1 MEKEEKKN
9 KKDVYIDHF
18 KYLNITHI
26 IFFSLLVLSWI
37 LLIVT
42 FSGTTFW
49 YKYEDEG
56 IKVQWRFNEVR
67 IEVGSDNE
75 YIATY
80 TKYGSHEA
88 SIFKACIS
96 FTILSFIVVNVL
108 LILILI
114 QIIGAT
120 REQKHIDSQ
129 ILKKSIRFIPIVS
142 FFFAFLSILICL
154 GFNKAYE
161 KDCKQSTTC
170 YQSIFD
176 GGFIGS
182 TENKY
187 WGPGV
192 GWITS
197 LIATIFLFFASIL
210 SVFNYRNI
218 NNNNNN
224 NSNNNN
230 NNNISNNNNNNHHH
244 HHHHNENKNNLH
256 LKGNGEDGANQ
267 I

>member
-9 KKDVYIDHF
+9 KKDIYIDHF

-49 YKYEDEG
+49 YKYEDDG
-56 IKVQWRFNEVR
+56 IRVQWRFNEVR
-67 IEVGSDNE
+67 IDVGSDNE

-80 TKYGSHEA
+80 TKYGSHES

-96 FTILSFIVVNVL
+96 FTILSFVVVNVL

-120 REQKHIDSQ
+120 GEQKYIDSQ
-129 ILKKSIRFIPIVS
+129 ILKKSIRFIPIIS

-161 KDCKQSTTC
+161 KDCEQSTTC
-170 YQSIFD
+170 YQSIFE

-182 TENKY
+182 SESKY

-210 SVFNYRNI
+210 AIFNYRNI
-218 NNNNNN
+218 NN
-224 NSNNNN
+224 SH
-230 NNNISNNNNNNHHH
+230 S
-244 HHHHNENKNNLH
+244 ENKNSVH
-256 LKGNGEDGANQ
+256 FKDGANSV
-267 I
+267 

>member
-1 MEKEEKKN
+1 METKEKKN

-49 YKYEDEG
+49 YKYEDNG

-67 IEVGSDNE
+67 IDVGSDNK

-96 FTILSFIVVNVL
+96 FTILSFVVVNVL

-120 REQKHIDSQ
+120 GEQKYIDSQ
-129 ILKKSIRFIPIVS
+129 ILKKSIRFIPIIS

-161 KDCKQSTTC
+161 KDCEKSTTC
-170 YQSIFD
+170 YQSIFN

-182 TENKY
+182 SNGKY

-210 SVFNYRNI
+210 AVINYRNI
-218 NNNNNN
+218 NNDNNSNYNNNN
-224 NSNNNN
+224 NDENRNNPQK
-230 NNNISNNNNNNHHH
+230 
-244 HHHHNENKNNLH
+244 KNYY
-256 LKGNGEDGANQ
+256 EDGANDIQ
-267 I
+267 A

>member
-26 IFFSLLVLSWI
+26 VFFSLLVLSWI

-49 YKYEDEG
+49 YKYEDDG

-67 IEVGSDNE
+67 IEVGSDTE

-96 FTILSFIVVNVL
+96 FTILSFVVVNVL

-129 ILKKSIRFIPIVS
+129 ILKKSIRFIPIIS

-161 KDCKQSTTC
+161 KDCEQSTTC
-170 YQSIFD
+170 YQSIFN

-182 TENKY
+182 SEKKY

-210 SVFNYRNI
+210 SIFNYRNL
-218 NNNNNN
+218 NNHNNN

-230 NNNISNNNNNNHHH
+230 NNNNINNNHNINNNNNN
-244 HHHHNENKNNLH
+244 NKNTLH
-256 LKGNGEDGANQ
+256 FKGNEEDGASHV
-267 I
+267 